1 MNDGTIAHGDIW
13 LPVAVPA
20 ILSSAAVTALV
31 IGEGVPKRFQSQV
44 PYTHWSLL
52 RTIKT
57 A

>member
-1 MNDGTIAHGDIW
+1 MNDGTIARGDTW

-31 IGEGVPKRFQSQV
+31 IGEGVPERFQLQV